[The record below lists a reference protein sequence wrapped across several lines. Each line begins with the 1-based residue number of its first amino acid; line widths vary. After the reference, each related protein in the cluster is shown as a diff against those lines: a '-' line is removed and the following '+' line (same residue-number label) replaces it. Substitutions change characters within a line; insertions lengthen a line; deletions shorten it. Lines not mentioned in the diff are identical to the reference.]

1 VERADFYVLEGSDA
15 RERLKFACR
24 VIDKAF
30 GAEQRV
36 LVWLEDAAAVQNFD
50 DLLWTFAQD
59 SFIPHEP
66 VSGESNWEDS
76 PVLLSCA
83 SAPPSGADVLIN
95 LSNAVPPAAQAATR
109 VIEIIDADPVRR
121 QAGRERFKQYRAQGI
136 EPATHNIGGSGAA
149 LG

>member
-1 VERADFYVLEGSDA
+1 MERADFYVLASSDA

-36 LVWLEDAAAVQNFD
+36 LVWLDDAAALQSFD

-59 SFIPHEP
+59 SFIPHDP
-66 VSGESNWEDS
+66 VGPESNWEDS

-83 SAPPSGADVLIN
+83 AL
-95 LSNAVPPAAQAATR
+95 PPAGVEVLVNLATGVPALANDAR
-109 VIEIIDADPVRR
+109 QVIEIIDADPTRR
-121 QAGRERFKQYRAQGI
+121 QAGRLRFRQYRDMGVT
-136 EPATHNIGGSGAA
+136 PGTHDITDQAVI
-149 LG
+149 

>member
-24 VIDKAF
+24 VVDKAF

-36 LVWLEDAAAVQNFD
+36 LVWLEDAAALQSFD

-66 VSGESNWEDS
+66 VSPESNWEDA
-76 PVLLSCA
+76 PVLLSCGA
-83 SAPPSGADVLIN
+83 PAPPGVDVLIN
-95 LSNAVPPAAQAATR
+95 LAERVPPAASGAAR
-109 VIEIIDADPVRR
+109 VIEIIDADPARR
-121 QAGRERFKQYRAQGI
+121 QAGRVRFKQYRDQGV
-136 EPATHNIGGSGAA
+136 EPTTHNIGGQAGD
-149 LG
+149 

>member
-1 VERADFYVLEGSDA
+1 MERADFYVLESSDA

-36 LVWLEDAAAVQNFD
+36 LVWLDDAAALHSFD

-66 VSGESNWEDS
+66 VGPESNWEDS

-83 SAPPSGADVLIN
+83 ASPPAGAEVLVN
-95 LSNAVPPAAQAATR
+95 LATSVPALASNARQ
-109 VIEIIDADPVRR
+109 VIEIIDADPARR
-121 QAGRERFKQYRAQGI
+121 QAGRTRFKQYRELGVT
-136 EPATHNIGGSGAA
+136 PTTHNVAEQAGN
-149 LG
+149 

>member
-1 VERADFYVLEGSDA
+1 MERADFYVLESSDA

-36 LVWLEDAAAVQNFD
+36 LVWFDDAAALHSFD

-66 VSGESNWEDS
+66 VGPESNWEDS

-83 SAPPSGADVLIN
+83 ASPPAGAEVLVN
-95 LSNAVPPAAQAATR
+95 LATSVPALASNARQ
-109 VIEIIDADPVRR
+109 VIEIIDADPARR
-121 QAGRERFKQYRAQGI
+121 QAGRARFKQYRELGVT
-136 EPATHNIGGSGAA
+136 PTTHNIAEQAGN
-149 LG
+149 

>member
-24 VIDKAF
+24 VVDKAF

-36 LVWLEDAAAVQNFD
+36 LVWLDDAAAVQQFD

-59 SFIPHEP
+59 SFIPHEA
-66 VSGESNWEDS
+66 VGAESSWEDA
-76 PVLLSCA
+76 PVLLSCGA
-83 SAPPSGADVLIN
+83 AAPAGVDVLIN
-95 LSNAVPPAAQAATR
+95 LSGGVPPAAQSAAR
-109 VIEIIDADPVRR
+109 VIEIIDADPARR
-121 QAGRERFKQYRAQGI
+121 QAGRARFKQYRALGI
-136 EPATHNIGGSGAA
+136 EPGTHNIGGPGAA

>member
-1 VERADFYVLEGSDA
+1 MERADFYVLESSDA
-15 RERLKFACR
+15 RERLKFACH

-36 LVWLEDAAAVQNFD
+36 LVWFDDAAALHSFD

-66 VSGESNWEDS
+66 VGPESNWEDS

-83 SAPPSGADVLIN
+83 ASPPAGAEVLVN
-95 LSNAVPPAAQAATR
+95 LATSVPALASNARQ
-109 VIEIIDADPVRR
+109 VIEIIDADPARR
-121 QAGRERFKQYRAQGI
+121 QAGRARFRQYRELGVT
-136 EPATHNIGGSGAA
+136 PTTHNVAEQAGN
-149 LG
+149 